1 MKIRFVIVI
10 CMLLSVSCSLRADVN
25 TDRAMSKI
33 SRDVQNYISADCRAS
48 TEQAAYDKALE
59 LLTEKITS
67 YMQEA
72 KKKSSDAVFVP
83 EVASIYQRL
92 DSRISDNRYRV
103 FLYVKKSDLKSLDN
117 SSNAMV
123 IAKNEADSYEIIPTF
138 SQPQAVVTDTVTIV
152 EKVEVPMN
160 PIILNIINNTD
171 YNSLEEA
178 LIKMRKE
185 GKVSAAAAFPIA
197 SLDDFYIAIVRGT
210 SVTDYIHV
218 KDGRWKDITTGNEVD
233 PSNYNS
239 CSAYWFTIPK

>member
-1 MKIRFVIVI
+1 MSMF
-10 CMLLSVSCSLRADVN
+10 CSSRADVN

-33 SRDVQNYISADCRAS
+33 SRDVHSYLSADCRAS
-48 TEQAAYDKALE
+48 TEQEAYDKALE

-67 YMQEA
+67 YIQET
-72 KKKSSDAVFVP
+72 KKESPDAVFVP

-123 IAKNEADSYEIIPTF
+123 IAKTEADSYEIIPTY
-138 SQPQAVVTDTVTIV
+138 SQPPQVVTDTVTMV
-152 EKVEVPMN
+152 EKVEVPLN
-160 PIILNIINNTD
+160 PIISNIINNTD
-171 YNSLEEA
+171 YNSLQEA

-185 GKVSAAAAFPIA
+185 GKVSGAAAFPIS

-218 KDGRWKDITTGNEVD
+218 KDGRWKDVTSGNDVD
-233 PSNYNS
+233 PSNYS
-239 CSAYWFTIPK
+239 SSSAYWFTIPK

>member
-1 MKIRFVIVI
+1 MKTRFII
-10 CMLLSVSCSLRADVN
+10 IYILLSMFCSLRADVN
-25 TDRAMSKI
+25 TDRTMSKI
-33 SRDVQNYISADCRAS
+33 SRDIHNYLSADCRAS
-48 TEQAAYDKALE
+48 TEQEAYDKALE

-67 YMQEA
+67 YIQET
-72 KKKSSDAVFVP
+72 KKKSPDAVFVP

-123 IAKNEADSYEIIPTF
+123 IAKTETDSYEIIPY
-138 SQPQAVVTDTVTIV
+138 SQPPVVVTDTVTIV
-152 EKVEVPMN
+152 EKIEVPMN
-160 PIILNIINNTD
+160 PIVANIINNTD
-171 YNSLEEA
+171 YNSLQEA

-185 GKVSAAAAFPIA
+185 GKVSGAAAFPIS

-218 KDGRWKDITTGNEVD
+218 EDGRWKDVTTGKDVD
-233 PSNYNS
+233 PSNYS
-239 CSAYWFTIPK
+239 SSSAYWFTIPK